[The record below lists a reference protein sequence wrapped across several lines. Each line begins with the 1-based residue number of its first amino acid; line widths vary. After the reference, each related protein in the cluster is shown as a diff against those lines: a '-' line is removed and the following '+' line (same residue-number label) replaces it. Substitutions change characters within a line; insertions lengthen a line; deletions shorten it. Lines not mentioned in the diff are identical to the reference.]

1 MTPES
6 ANDGLAGALRGLA
19 IGRIISGVAALAA
32 PNLLAKIC
40 RVPASPELTYM
51 TRIFGVRAVALG
63 LGYLTSPASEFF
75 RWQQLALMVDITDTV
90 HGAAHLVRCD
100 LPRASAVGLVALTG
114 GFMTVCPPARRRP
127 RRRRHRSPCR
137 GRGTE

>member
-32 PNLLAKIC
+32 PNLLAKTC
-40 RVPASPELTYM
+40 RVLASPELTYM
-51 TRIFGVRAVALG
+51 TRIFGIRAVALG
-63 LGYLTSPASEFF
+63 LGYLTSPASERF
-75 RWQQLALMVDITDTV
+75 RWQRLALIVDITDTV
-90 HGAAHLVRCD
+90 HGTAHLVRGD

-114 GFMTVCPPARRRP
+114 GFMTVGATRLAKDL
-127 RRRRHRSPCR
+127 
-137 GRGTE
+137 TAA